1 MEFIS
6 NFINNFINIVSGILY
21 QPWCVPLSSN
31 LLWLRFIRKEMLTGQ
46 ATAVRRSI

>member
-6 NFINNFINIVSGILY
+6 NFINNFINVVRLPQLSAVL
-21 QPWCVPLSSN
+21 PLSSN
-31 LLWLRFIRKEMLTGQ
+31 PLWLRFIRKEMLTGQ